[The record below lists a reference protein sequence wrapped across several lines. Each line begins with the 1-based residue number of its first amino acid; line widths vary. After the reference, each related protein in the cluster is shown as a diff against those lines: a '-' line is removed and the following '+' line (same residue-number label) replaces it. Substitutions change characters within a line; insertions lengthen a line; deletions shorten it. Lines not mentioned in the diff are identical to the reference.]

1 MLKFRM
7 IAMGCFL
14 VASLAQAQVPL
25 PSTIVID
32 VDNYVEYLEDTSDPL
47 KRGADPNLTTVR
59 VLPNTFLESDHLAD
73 IVSLNGQPAKGLA
86 FSSSRVIGSTIAS
99 TPGRPIADITTSTY
113 RSYYF
118 QIMSAEGA
126 YIGTIFCSGPHST
139 PAPGGPLGA
148 VVGEYAIV
156 GGTGAFQGVRGQVGL
171 VNTVAGRLASASE
184 DPSRRRING
193 GGKKRFFF
201 TIYPMTYPQVL
212 TANGLPAI
220 THADFR
226 QVSATAPAV
235 AGEILSVFVSGLG
248 PTRPGV
254 EPGAAFPQS
263 PLANVTSPVQIT
275 MGGRSAEV
283 LSAVGFPGAV
293 DGYQVNFRVPEGL
306 TRGNVAVRVSS
317 AWIGGVPVII
327 AAQ

>member
-1 MLKFRM
+1 MHKLRL
-7 IAMGCFL
+7 ISMGCLL
-14 VASLAQAQVPL
+14 VASLATAQVPL
-25 PSTIVID
+25 PSTMVID
-32 VDNYVEYLEDTSDPL
+32 VDNYVEYLEDTADPL
-47 KRGADPNLTTVR
+47 KRGTDPNLTTVR
-59 VLPNTFLESDHLAD
+59 VLPNTFVESDHLSD

-86 FSSSRVIGSTIAS
+86 FSSARVIGSTTAS
-99 TPGRPIADITTSTY
+99 TPGRPIGDITTSTY

-126 YIGTIFCSGPHST
+126 YVGTIYCSGPHST

-171 VNTVAGRLASASE
+171 VNTVAGRLASSSE

-226 QVSATAPAV
+226 QVTAAAPAV
-235 AGEILSVFVSGLG
+235 AGEILSVFASGLG

-254 EPGAAFPQS
+254 APGANFPQS
-263 PLANVTSPVQIT
+263 PLAVVSSPVQVT
-275 MGGRSAEV
+275 VGGRPAEV
-283 LSAVGFPGAV
+283 LSAVGYPGSA
-293 DGYQVNFRVPEGL
+293 DGYQVNFRMPDGVA
-306 TRGNVAVRVSS
+306 RGNAQVSVSS
-317 AWIGGVPVII
+317 AWINGVPVAI
-327 AAQ
+327 AVQ